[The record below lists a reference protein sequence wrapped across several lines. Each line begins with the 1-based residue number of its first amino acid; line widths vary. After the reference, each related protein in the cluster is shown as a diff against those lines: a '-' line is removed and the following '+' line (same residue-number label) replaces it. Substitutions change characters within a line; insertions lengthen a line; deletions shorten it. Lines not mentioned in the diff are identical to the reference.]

1 MLKFPSAA
9 RDKRGDVSH
18 PAQNGKLSAIERVF
32 AVIEFD
38 LDGHIMRANPNFLK
52 LTGYQASELIGRHH
66 RILVDPAQA
75 ASLAYQD
82 FWAALE
88 RGEFIAGR
96 FQRIG
101 KNGAKIWLQAS
112 YNPVLDDRGKPLS
125 IIKFATDITQ
135 TVLREADITG
145 QIAAIGRAQAVI
157 SFGLDGTIL
166 DANENF
172 LNLMGYRAEEIIG
185 RHHRIFVKPEDAAAP
200 AYADFW
206 RRLNAGEFVSGQFTR
221 LAKNGA
227 DIWIQASYNPILDP
241 EGKPFK
247 IVKFAT
253 DITAAKSR
261 SADDNA
267 QIAAIN
273 RAQAVIA
280 FDLDGNILSANENFL
295 NTFGYREDEVVGHH
309 HSMFL
314 SRADAASP
322 AYTQFWQDLRAT
334 KLQAGEFRRI
344 AKDGSEIWLQA
355 SYNPIYDLGG
365 HITKIV
371 KYATDITQN
380 VSQRKKFTL
389 LSLVADE
396 TDNSVVITDAQ
407 QRIIYTNRGF
417 ERVTGYS
424 FREVAGK
431 RPGKLLQGPAT
442 DKTTIARIS
451 AKLKAGEA
459 LYEEILNYDKARKPY
474 WISLAINPVHN
485 ENGEIERFISIQA
498 DITQTKLRALEFIT
512 KINAIGTFNALA
524 EWDPAGAPIEAND
537 IMRGGAE
544 FTVPLASLLEPN
556 AVAEILATGAL
567 RRQVSVPRPA
577 GESLLLDAQ
586 FTLLF
591 DLEGRPRRILMC
603 GSDVSA
609 RRAAIAASVRSMSDM
624 LTRTSCVLEA
634 ISSFARQT
642 NLLSFNAA
650 IEAARA
656 AEAGKGFA
664 VVAEEIRK
672 LAVGASA
679 SIEEINRLLSDGR
692 AQVAAM
698 SET

>member
-1 MLKFPSAA
+1 M
-9 RDKRGDVSH
+9 
-18 PAQNGKLSAIERVF
+18 
-32 AVIEFD
+32 
-38 LDGHIMRANPNFLK
+38 
-52 LTGYQASELIGRHH
+52 
-66 RILVDPAQA
+66 
-75 ASLAYQD
+75 
-82 FWAALE
+82 
-88 RGEFIAGR
+88 
-96 FQRIG
+96 
-101 KNGAKIWLQAS
+101 
-112 YNPVLDDRGKPLS
+112 
-125 IIKFATDITQ
+125 
-135 TVLREADITG
+135 
-145 QIAAIGRAQAVI
+145 
-157 SFGLDGTIL
+157 
-166 DANENF
+166 
-172 LNLMGYRAEEIIG
+172 
-185 RHHRIFVKPEDAAAP
+185 
-200 AYADFW
+200 
-206 RRLNAGEFVSGQFTR
+206 
-221 LAKNGA
+221 
-227 DIWIQASYNPILDP
+227 
-241 EGKPFK
+241 
-247 IVKFAT
+247 
-253 DITAAKSR
+253 
-261 SADDNA
+261 
-267 QIAAIN
+267 
-273 RAQAVIA
+273 
-280 FDLDGNILSANENFL
+280 
-295 NTFGYREDEVVGHH
+295 
-309 HSMFL
+309 
-314 SRADAASP
+314 
-322 AYTQFWQDLRAT
+322 
-334 KLQAGEFRRI
+334 
-344 AKDGSEIWLQA
+344 
-355 SYNPIYDLGG
+355 
-365 HITKIV
+365 
-371 KYATDITQN
+371 
-380 VSQRKKFTL
+380 
-389 LSLVADE
+389 
-396 TDNSVVITDAQ
+396 
-407 QRIIYTNRGF
+407 
-417 ERVTGYS
+417 
-424 FREVAGK
+424 
-431 RPGKLLQGPAT
+431 LQGPAT

-474 WISLAINPVHN
+474 WISLAINPVCN

-567 RRQVSVPRPA
+567 RRQVSVPRLA